1 MPLYKLVNVEYKE
14 INDLIN
20 VLPGSNQDCETQ
32 T

>member
-1 MPLYKLVNVEYKE
+1 MVSSLMGVEYEE